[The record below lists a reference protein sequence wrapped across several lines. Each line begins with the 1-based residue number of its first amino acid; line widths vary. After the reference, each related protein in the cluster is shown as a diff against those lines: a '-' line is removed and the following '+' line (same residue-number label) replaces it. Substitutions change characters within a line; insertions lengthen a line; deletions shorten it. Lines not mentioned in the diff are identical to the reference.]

1 MNKIA
6 GQLMLYRDNVEV
18 VEVGLLMGS
27 NCTRATV
34 PREVTPGILDEPYAL
49 RTDPALGIV
58 GRVSRCPDYDGD
70 VFGVTN
76 QIITRKASESG
87 VPPVV

>member
-6 GQLMLYRDNVEV
+6 GQLMLYRDD

-27 NCTRATV
+27 ICTRAIV

-49 RTDPALGIV
+49 RRIWV
-58 GRVSRCPDYDGD
+58 GHSWKSQLVSRLRWRRIWCHKPDHY
-70 VFGVTN
+70 
-76 QIITRKASESG
+76 
-87 VPPVV
+87 P